1 MDKQSFLVLLD
12 ELLELP
18 SGTLR
23 GPEKL
28 DDLESWD
35 SMATV
40 GFIAL
45 ANEHCDVTL
54 SPRQIAAS
62 TSIDELLALLPLA

>member
-1 MDKQSFLVLLD
+1 MTRQSFLVLLD

-18 SGTLR
+18 AGTLQ
-23 GPEKL
+23 GPEQL
-28 DDLESWD
+28 DELERWD
-35 SMATV
+35 SLATV

-45 ANEHCDVTL
+45 ANEHYDVTL

-62 TSIDELLALLPLA
+62 KSVDDLLALLPPD